1 MQHLKEIRL
10 KMAISQ
16 NLLAKKS
23 GLSRGAIQHIEKGIR
38 NPTLIVC
45 HAVATALDVS
55 LADVLALA
63 ESQGAKHFPE
73 NPKIP

>member
-1 MQHLKEIRL
+1 LKEIRL
-10 KMAISQ
+10 KMGISQ
-16 NLLAKKS
+16 NMLAKKA

-45 HAVATALDVS
+45 HAVASALDVS

-63 ESQGAKHFPE
+63 EK
-73 NPKIP
+73 K

>member
-1 MQHLKEIRL
+1 MG
-10 KMAISQ
+10 ISQ
-16 NLLAKKS
+16 NMLAKKA

-45 HAVATALDVS
+45 HAVASALDVS

-63 ESQGAKHFPE
+63 EK
-73 NPKIP
+73 K